1 MLLVQDWLKTVYSE
15 TSSSKLNKH
24 YKNWAKLYD
33 KDMSSWGY
41 AYPSQLKEILSNQIN
56 LKKKIKILDA
66 GCGTGYVA
74 EVLNKLKY
82 NNITG
87 IDFSEEMIAIARSKK
102 IYSRLICQSLNEN
115 IKLRSKQF
123 ELIICTGVLTSGH
136 VGPRALKELIR
147 LIKKKGLFICSIAES
162 VYKKNGFEKEIKNLK
177 NLVSIKSI
185 SKAFVALPNNK
196 NSAKSRMYI
205 LEKLT

>member
-1 MLLVQDWLKTVYSE
+1 MKDWLKTVYSE

-24 YKNWAKLYD
+24 YKNWANLYD
-33 KDMSSWGY
+33 TDMSSWGY
-41 AYPSQLKEILSNQIN
+41 AYPLQLNKILTNKLK
-56 LKKKIKILDA
+56 LKKTIKILDA

-74 EVLNKLKY
+74 EVLSKLNYK
-82 NNITG
+82 NITG
-87 IDFSEEMIAIARSKK
+87 IDFSEEMLTIARSKK
-102 IYSRLICQSLNEN
+102 IYKKLMCQSLNEK
-115 IKLRSKQF
+115 IELRSKQF

-136 VGPRALKELIR
+136 VGPSAMHELVRLLKPQ
-147 LIKKKGLFICSIAES
+147 GFFICSIAES

-205 LEKLT
+205 LEKLN